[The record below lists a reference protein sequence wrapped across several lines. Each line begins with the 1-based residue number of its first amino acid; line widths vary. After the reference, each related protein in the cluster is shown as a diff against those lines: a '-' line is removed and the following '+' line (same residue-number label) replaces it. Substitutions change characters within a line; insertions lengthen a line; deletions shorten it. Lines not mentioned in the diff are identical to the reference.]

1 MFYIDNILSL
11 PDNIS
16 SLFCKKFE
24 KIMLRLNLP
33 VLFAQKGLRV
43 ADAERDTDISR
54 TTLYRMYNNESSRVD
69 LDILEKLCLYLDCK
83 PKDIFI
89 FEKPTDDSKK

>member
-1 MFYIDNILSL
+1 MFYIDNILTRINHYA
-11 PDNIS
+11 NI
-16 SLFCKKFE
+16 FCKGFKD
-24 KIMLRLNLP
+24 IMLRLNLP

-69 LDILEKLCLYLDCK
+69 LEILEKLCRYLDCEPSDLFVYTK
-83 PKDIFI
+83 EAD
-89 FEKPTDDSKK
+89 

>member
-24 KIMLRLNLP
+24 RIMLRLNLP

-69 LDILEKLCLYLDCK
+69 LDILEKLCLYLDCE

>member
-1 MFYIDNILSL
+1 MFYIDNILTPMNNYASFFW
-11 PDNIS
+11 II
-16 SLFCKKFE
+16 FE
-24 KIMLRLNLP
+24 DAMLRLNLP

-69 LDILEKLCLYLDCK
+69 LEILEKLCRYLDCEPSDLFVYTK
-83 PKDIFI
+83 
-89 FEKPTDDSKK
+89 EDD

>member
-1 MFYIDNILSL
+1 MFYIDNILTLINHYASYFL
-11 PDNIS
+11 RS
-16 SLFCKKFE
+16 FE
-24 KIMLRLNLP
+24 GFMLRLNLP

-69 LDILEKLCLYLDCK
+69 LEILEKLCHYLDCEPSDLFVYTK
-83 PKDIFI
+83 EDQ
-89 FEKPTDDSKK
+89 

>member
-69 LDILEKLCLYLDCK
+69 LDILEKLCLYLDCE